1 MKGIRV
7 DPEGGTA
14 RAQAVCCSA
23 SSIAV
28 LEDGQRGIPRLG
40 GVPAAGVVTE
50 PANRTDT
57 KRCWVTSSAG

>member
-1 MKGIRV
+1 MQGIRV

-14 RAQAVCCSA
+14 RAEAD
-23 SSIAV
+23 V
-28 LEDGQRGIPRLG
+28 LLGELDRGPRGQRGIPRLG
-40 GVPAAGVVTE
+40 GVPVAGVVTE